1 VSSVGYEKASKNTDT
16 IIKNQLLEL
25 KKQKDKLRRIM
36 EQTTTLDATMTDN
49 SAIVSASSLK
59 YLLIAGG
66 TAVAIGYLL
75 FGGAKSTSVVSEHH

>member
-1 VSSVGYEKASKNTDT
+1 
-16 IIKNQLLEL
+16 
-25 KKQKDKLRRIM
+25 M
-36 EQTTTLDATMTDN
+36 EQTSTLDATMTDN

-75 FGGAKSTSVVSEHH
+75 FGGAKSSSEHH